1 MFKQC
6 SRRHLLFPMKKKTT
20 IVNRTKN
27 KGSYLTIFRGQNCNI
42 EKDTG
47 EKYLP
52 TISWVNWRFILLI
65 IKYRD
70 CPWVF
75 AVETKLERVKVRA
88 RSELQ
93 VELHLVNLELGT

>member
-1 MFKQC
+1 
-6 SRRHLLFPMKKKTT
+6 MKKKTT

-52 TISWVNWRFILLI
+52 TISWVNW
-65 IKYRD
+65 
-70 CPWVF
+70 
-75 AVETKLERVKVRA
+75 
-88 RSELQ
+88 
-93 VELHLVNLELGT
+93 